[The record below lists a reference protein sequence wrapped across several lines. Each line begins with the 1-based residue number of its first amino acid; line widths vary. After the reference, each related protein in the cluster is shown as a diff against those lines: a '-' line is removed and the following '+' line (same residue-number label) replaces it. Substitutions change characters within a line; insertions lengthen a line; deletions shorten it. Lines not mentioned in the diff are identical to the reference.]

1 MDCSGCEEERNT
13 NGINV
18 MMKWI
23 IAIGILLIG
32 LSFGQLIVPSIMAD
46 FAGIY
51 QGGLVPPGWVLI
63 ETVLVWILAGSIATV
78 MYKLFSR

>member
-1 MDCSGCEEERNT
+1 
-13 NGINV
+13 

-46 FAGIY
+46 FAGIS
-51 QGGLVPPGWVLI
+51 QGGLVPSGWVLI

>member
-1 MDCSGCEEERNT
+1 
-13 NGINV
+13 

-46 FAGIY
+46 FAGIS
-51 QGGLVPPGWVLI
+51 QGGHVPSGWVLI
-63 ETVLVWILAGSIATV
+63 ETILVWIMAGSIATV
-78 MYKLFSR
+78 IYKLFSR